1 VRRTIQNFD
10 RGLKLG
16 AAAAGIVVVAGS
28 AGWGGCMIALR
39 SADTASNSTAE
50 ARPSDSSAT
59 SAPQPASGTTTQPT
73 APPPPASHPADPAS
87 TPARRAS
94 ATPQNSRVPLPSAA
108 PSLTTP
114 SKADPPTPALSSP
127 HQHKPD
133 IVFVSPSRDSGIG
146 QWYYRIGLLGFP
158 ADTVVEISG
167 HDVYGN
173 VQVAPLVMTTA
184 EGSSN
189 PFTTGFAVNFA
200 YGGTCND
207 ARPAAVTARGK
218 GFSVTETA
226 PRPLECDGGATPNGP
241 WTRPTYPA
249 PVPSP
254 APATSSSLSGSGGA

>member
-1 VRRTIQNFD
+1 
-10 RGLKLG
+10 
-16 AAAAGIVVVAGS
+16 
-28 AGWGGCMIALR
+28 
-39 SADTASNSTAE
+39 
-50 ARPSDSSAT
+50 
-59 SAPQPASGTTTQPT
+59 
-73 APPPPASHPADPAS
+73 
-87 TPARRAS
+87 
-94 ATPQNSRVPLPSAA
+94 LPSAA

-127 HQHKPD
+127 PQHKPD
-133 IVFVSPSRDSGIG
+133 IVFVSPSRDSGSG